1 MYFHFIFLLTVN
13 IKKTW
18 VAAIPGKSLVP
29 GYSHDV
35 FFTLKP
41 RHPDIYIAIT
51 MYKINVIDL
60 KWKPCFI
67 DCTVNMYIV
76 WNIIK
81 YKTLFTDG
89 DRKYRLN
96 I

>member
-1 MYFHFIFLLTVN
+1 MTSYLLGKLCKIRMQFRKCQHIGHLYIVDKKMYFHFIFLLTVN

-41 RHPDIYIAIT
+41 RHPDTYSD
-51 MYKINVIDL
+51 YNVQ
-60 KWKPCFI
+60 
-67 DCTVNMYIV
+67 M
-76 WNIIK
+76 
-81 YKTLFTDG
+81 
-89 DRKYRLN
+89 
-96 I
+96 